1 MKKKIAILG
10 STGSIGKNL
19 LNIIDKNKNKFSII
33 LLSANKNYKNLYKQ
47 AIKYKVKYLI
57 ITDNKSFDK
66 IKRKLKY
73 SNIKVFNNYNC
84 IKNIFDKKID
94 YVMNSIVGLDGLL
107 PTLNIVKFTKTI
119 AIANKESLICGWN
132 LIQKELKKHRTTFVP
147 VDSEHYSIW
156 QGMKNTKD
164 EIEKIYLTAS
174 GGPFINLPL
183 REFKKINVSKAIN
196 HPNWKMGKKIS
207 VDSSTMMN
215 KVFEIIEAKN
225 IFNLDYNQ
233 LSILIHPLSYVHGI
247 IKFKKGLIKI
257 IAHDTDMKIPIFNSI
272 YNNNNKI
279 NINTK
284 DVDLEKLNKLSLKK
298 IDVKKFPLV
307 NILKLIPKKNSLFET
322 VIVSAN
328 DELVNL
334 FLNKKI
340 NYLDIHKILLKLLND
355 KKYFKY
361 KRLLPKNINDILEL
375 NKFVRFKI
383 NSLSI

>member
-107 PTLNIVKFTKTI
+107 PTLNIIKFTKTI

-132 LIQKELKKHRTTFVP
+132 LIQKELKKHKTTFVP